1 MKKNI
6 LLAILA
12 AGCLLTHTAC
22 EDGKDEYLSDFST
35 ILYFR
40 NSGEQPLTAYV
51 TGDNIDYE
59 LIVNKAGSEL
69 NSTSSVKIAVMS
81 EAALQAYNTLNGNDY
96 KAYPSSCYTLENGD
110 ISFSSSDLYH
120 TRNVS
125 INPSELENYV
135 TSDATY
141 VIPFELTQGTDS
153 INSEKKYV
161 FIKAVPEHPI
171 ISFEQSGYFSNWV
184 GDDGTPTAT
193 LSNNLLIPLPNKWGL
208 TCKVEVAPEALDEY
222 NAANGT
228 NLVMMDS
235 DSYEF
240 TSTAS
245 FEENGTTVP
254 FNITV
259 NKEGLQYGEYVI
271 PLKITEASNDNF
283 WTSSQSSVALVG
295 ISFNLPQIQLTS
307 AMLSSNWP
315 EPSEGSLANLLDG
328 NVDTYFHS
336 AWSIATTG
344 EHYVQVAL
352 AEPIQR
358 FLFSYTTRS
367 SNGNANPAELYV
379 SVSSDGQNWTEIE
392 RFTQE
397 QDFLPTGTA
406 ESWTSPRIETE
417 NKDIKYIRITNVKSM
432 TNNPFFVWSEFAL
445 FGR

>member
-6 LLAILA
+6 LFAILA
-12 AGCLLTHTAC
+12 TGCLLTHTAC
-22 EDGKDEYLSDFST
+22 EDGKDDFLSDFST
-35 ILYFR
+35 IVYFR

-51 TGDNIDYE
+51 TGDNIDYK

-69 NSTSSVKIAVMS
+69 NRTSSVKIAVMS

-96 KAYPSSCYTLENGD
+96 KAYPSSCYTFENGD

-120 TRNVS
+120 TRKVS

-171 ISFEQSGYFSNWV
+171 ISFEQSGYFSNWI

-228 NLVMMDS
+228 NWVMMDS

-240 TSTAS
+240 TPTAS
-245 FEENGTTVP
+245 FEENGTTAP

-259 NKEGLQYGEYVI
+259 NKESLQYGEYII

-283 WTSSQSSVALVG
+283 WTSPQSSVALVG

-307 AMLSSNWP
+307 SMLSSNWP

-352 AEPIQR
+352 TEPIQR

-379 SVSSDGQNWTEIE
+379 SVSSDGQSWTEVE
-392 RFTQE
+392 RFT
-397 QDFLPTGTA
+397 QDFLPTGAA